1 MNRLQRFRELFRLS
15 EEIRFQSSKLA
26 CQRSRVYVVIN
37 YADPLL
43 ANNCL
48 QKRKN
53 SMGPG
58 RVFMTQNMQGQTS
71 RDTVPL
77 SVETVFP
84 DVTGLK
90 NRD

>member
-1 MNRLQRFRELFRLS
+1 MN
-15 EEIRFQSSKLA
+15 
-26 CQRSRVYVVIN
+26 
-37 YADPLL
+37 
-43 ANNCL
+43 
-48 QKRKN
+48 
-53 SMGPG
+53 
-58 RVFMTQNMQGQTS
+58 QNMQGQTS